1 MKLPALLIV
10 GLPGSCQVASQA
22 FLEDELLASME
33 ILTRFR
39 PKDALSLLSE
49 RQDIGVVL
57 LLWAENQPQHLVS
70 LVESLLAVAGDPFRA
85 VMVRSRDAL
94 PADVMDKLWRMG
106 VADNLY
112 TQSIVSGDLV
122 QSLITVVR
130 GYQRND
136 TLKSVSISSG
146 GLAKA
151 KSLRE
156 LAELVMRPLH
166 EQGIGRQGG
175 VFCFLSD
182 AVAPRLMVV
191 AGTGIYSNLSSM
203 PLERIDDPM
212 AKEMLIQAW
221 QRQQNLFAADAAVLY
236 VKTPDEYVACIFLVL
251 DKPLHRWEQGLME
264 VLVQAI
270 ALGIDQ
276 TQLAQRLLRTQH
288 ATITTMATLAE
299 YRDVDTGEHVARV
312 ARAATEIAQ
321 ALAERGGHDEI
332 DASFVEQ
339 IGLASIL
346 HDIGKIAIA
355 ENVLMKPGS
364 LDADERQIIQSHS
377 LLGSD
382 ILQRAAK
389 RSDNGELLSK
399 AAEIARYHH
408 EKYDGTGYPAGLKG
422 EEIPLSARIIAVV
435 DVFDAL
441 TSLRPYKEAWPAE
454 QALALIR
461 DGSGTHFDPQ
471 VVDAFL
477 LMEERR
483 KSAHF
488 IVWTEAMSVGHPV
501 LDFDHQRLI
510 GIINRLWDADSF
522 GNRQIIEF
530 ILDDLVNYTE
540 FHFKR
545 EEEIIEQCGYPD
557 LERHRRIH
565 QGICRRIEEIRWE
578 YFQGIRDELMNDIL
592 TFLTNWLKTHILEED
607 MGYSGYLSSLK

>member
-22 FLEDELLASME
+22 FMEDAFLSSME

-39 PKDALSLLSE
+39 PKDALCLLSE
-49 RQDIGVVL
+49 RQDIGIVL

-85 VMVRSRDAL
+85 VMVRSQDTL
-94 PADVMDKLWRMG
+94 PADVRDRLWQMG

-112 TQSIVSGDLV
+112 TQSIDSGDLV
-122 QSLITVVR
+122 QSLIAAVR

-146 GLAKA
+146 RLAKA
-151 KSLRE
+151 KSLRG
-156 LAELVMRPLH
+156 LAELVMQLLH

-182 AVAPRLMVV
+182 TVAPRLMVV

-212 AKEMLIQAW
+212 AKEMLLQAR

-236 VKTPDEYVACIFLVL
+236 VKTPDEYEACIFLAL
-251 DKPLHRWEQGLME
+251 DKPLHRWEQGMME

-321 ALAERGGHDEI
+321 VLAERGGHDEI
-332 DASFVEQ
+332 DTSFIEQ

-355 ENVLMKPGS
+355 ENVLMKPSS

-408 EKYDGTGYPAGLKG
+408 EKYDGTGYPAGLKAD
-422 EEIPLSARIIAVV
+422 EIPLSARIIAVV

-441 TSLRPYKEAWPAE
+441 TSLRPYKEAWPLE

-483 KSAHF
+483 KSARF
-488 IVWTEAMSVGHPV
+488 IVWNEAMSVGHPA

-545 EEEIIEQCGYPD
+545 EEEIIEQCGYPELD
-557 LERHRRIH
+557 RHRRIH

-592 TFLTNWLKTHILEED
+592 NFLTNWLKTHILEED